1 MAAVSATLR
10 NCRVS
15 ARKARL
21 VADQIRGK
29 QVEEALTLL
38 SLSNKRIARPMRKLV
53 KSALGNADVKND
65 REKAGIDVDNLF
77 VTRVF
82 VDEGASLWR
91 IRSRAQGRANWIQ
104 RRTSHITVELEER

>member
-1 MAAVSATLR
+1 MTAVTATLR
-10 NCRVS
+10 GCKVS

-29 QVEEALTLL
+29 QVQQALDLL
-38 SLSNKRIARPMRKLV
+38 ALSNKRVARPIRKLV

-65 REKAGIDVDNLF
+65 REKAGIDVDNL
-77 VTRVF
+77 VVSRIV
-82 VDEGASLWR
+82 VDEGTSLWR
-91 IRSRAQGRANWIQ
+91 IRARAQGRANWIQ

>member
-1 MAAVSATLR
+1 MSAAHAVLR

-21 VADQIRGK
+21 VADQVRGM
-29 QVEEALTLL
+29 QVQKVLDLLAL
-38 SLSNKRIARPMRKLV
+38 SSKRVARPIRKLV
-53 KSALGNADVKND
+53 KSAISNAEVKND
-65 REKAGIDVDNLF
+65 REKAGIDVDNL
-77 VTRVF
+77 VVSRIF

-91 IRSRAQGRANWIQ
+91 IRARAQGRANWIQ

>member
-1 MAAVSATLR
+1 MSAVTATLR
-10 NCRVS
+10 DCKVS

-29 QVEEALTLL
+29 RVQQALDLL
-38 SLSNKRIARPMRKLV
+38 ALSHKRVARPIRKLV
-53 KSALGNADVKND
+53 KSALAGADVKND
-65 REKAGIDVDNLF
+65 REKAGIDVDNL
-77 VTRVF
+77 VVSRIL

-91 IRSRAQGRANWIQ
+91 IRARAQGRANWIQ

>member
-1 MAAVSATLR
+1 MTAVTATLR

-29 QVEEALTLL
+29 QVQQALDLL
-38 SLSNKRIARPMRKLV
+38 ALSNKRVARPIRKLV

-65 REKAGIDVDNLF
+65 REKAGIDVDNLV
-77 VTRVF
+77 VTRIV

-91 IRSRAQGRANWIQ
+91 IRARAQGRANWIQ

>member
-1 MAAVSATLR
+1 
-10 NCRVS
+10 VS

-29 QVEEALTLL
+29 QVQQALDLL
-38 SLSNKRIARPMRKLV
+38 ALSNKRVARPIRKLV

-65 REKAGIDVDNLF
+65 REKAGIDVDNL
-77 VTRVF
+77 VVSRIV

-91 IRSRAQGRANWIQ
+91 IRARAQGRANWIQ
-104 RRTSHITVELEER
+104 RRTSHITIELEER

>member
-1 MAAVSATLR
+1 MSAVTATLR
-10 NCRVS
+10 DCKVS

-29 QVEEALTLL
+29 QVQQALDLL
-38 SLSNKRIARPMRKLV
+38 ALSNKRIARPIRKLV

-65 REKAGIDVDNLF
+65 REKAGIDVDNLV
-77 VTRVF
+77 VTRIF
-82 VDEGASLWR
+82 VDEGTSLWR
-91 IRSRAQGRANWIQ
+91 IRARAQGRANWIQ

>member
-1 MAAVSATLR
+1 MSEVSAILR

-29 QVEEALTLL
+29 RVQQALDLL
-38 SLSNKRIARPMRKLV
+38 ALSNKRVARPLRKLV
-53 KSALGNADVKND
+53 KSALGNAEVKNERD
-65 REKAGIDVDNLF
+65 KAGIDVDNL
-77 VTRVF
+77 VVARIV

-91 IRSRAQGRANWIQ
+91 IRARAQGRANWIQ

>member
-1 MAAVSATLR
+1 MTSVTATLR
-10 NCRVS
+10 DCKVS

-29 QVEEALTLL
+29 QVQKALDLL
-38 SLSNKRIARPMRKLV
+38 ALSNKRIARPIRKLV

-65 REKAGIDVDNLF
+65 REKAGIDVDNLV
-77 VTRVF
+77 VTRIV
-82 VDEGASLWR
+82 VDEGTSLWR
-91 IRSRAQGRANWIQ
+91 IRARAQGRANWIQ